1 MPYKKTYKLFISHAW
16 SADEDYNRLIE
27 LLNEVE
33 SFKVKIYSDTVIDP
47 AISDPESVTGLQKL
61 KWHMS
66 DQVRSSN
73 CALIFPR
80 MFDTHNFWLKHI
92 IYFCQMYGVI
102 PLTMALPEGEEIHP
116 ELAIKTK
123 AVVEWNV
130 ESLEAGIKEF
140 STTRLGA
147 T

>member
-1 MPYKKTYKLFISHAW
+1 MPYVKTYKLFISHAW
-16 SADEDYNRLIE
+16 AADEDYNRLIE
-27 LLNEVE
+27 LLNDVQTI
-33 SFKVKIYSDTVIDP
+33 KVKICSETQHDP

-73 CALIFPR
+73 CALIFPGL
-80 MFDTHNFWLKHI
+80 FVTNNFWTKHM

-102 PLTMALPEGEEIHP
+102 PLSMALPDGEELHP

-123 AVVEWNV
+123 AVVDWNV
-130 ESLEAGIKEF
+130 ASLEAAIKEY

>member
-1 MPYKKTYKLFISHAW
+1 MPYVRTYKLFISHAW
-16 SADEDYNRLIE
+16 AADEDYNRLIE
-27 LLNEVE
+27 LLNNIQ
-33 SFKVKIYSDTVIDP
+33 SFKVEICSETQRDP
-47 AISDPESVTGLQKL
+47 AIDDPESVTGSQKL

-80 MFDTHNFWLKHI
+80 LFVTNNFWTNHSI
-92 IYFCQMYGVI
+92 HFCRTYGVI
-102 PLTMALPEGEEIHP
+102 PLSMALPDGEELPP

-123 AVVEWNV
+123 CVVDWNV
-130 ESLEAGIKEF
+130 ESLEVAIKEY

>member
-1 MPYKKTYKLFISHAW
+1 MPYLKTYKLFISHAW
-16 SADEDYNRLIE
+16 AADDDYNRLIE
-27 LLNEVE
+27 LLNDVQ
-33 SFKVKIYSDTVIDP
+33 SFKVKICSDTEQDP
-47 AISDPESVTGLQKL
+47 TISDPESVTGIQKL

-80 MFDTHNFWLKHI
+80 LFVNEEFWGPHI
-92 IYFCQMYGVI
+92 LYFCRMYGVV
-102 PLTMALPEGEEIHP
+102 PLSMALPEGEELHP

-123 AVVEWNV
+123 TVVEWNV
-130 ESLEAGIKEF
+130 KSLETAIKEY

>member
-1 MPYKKTYKLFISHAW
+1 MPYVKTYKLFISHAW
-16 SADEDYNRLIE
+16 SAGEDYNRLIE
-27 LLNEVE
+27 LLDDIQT
-33 SFKVKIYSDTVIDP
+33 FKVKICSETEFDSEI
-47 AISDPESVTGLQKL
+47 DPESETGFDKL
-61 KWHMS
+61 KWWMS

-80 MFDTHNFWLKHI
+80 MYTTDNLWLKHI

-102 PLTMALPEGEEIHP
+102 PLSMAPSGGNELPP

-123 AVVEWNV
+123 AVVDWNV
-130 ESLEAGIKEF
+130 ESLQEAIKEF